1 MYINPLLREFDSSS
15 STSSAASSSGTNNT
29 GTTTGSNSLIG
40 LNGNSFITLLTA
52 ELQAQDPTEP
62 MDPTTM
68 LTQLVQFNELQQT
81 MEINQTLQTALGSSA
96 STATPS
102 LQQTQLIGG
111 I

>member
-1 MYINPLLREFDSSS
+1 MEMYINPLLRHFDSSS
-15 STSSAASSSGTNNT
+15 SAGSTASSSGTNNA
-29 GTTTGSNSLIG
+29 GTTRSDSLNG

-52 ELQAQDPTEP
+52 ELQAQDPTQP

-81 MEINQTLQTALGSSA
+81 MEINQTLQTALGSST

-102 LQQTQLIGG
+102 T
-111 I
+111 